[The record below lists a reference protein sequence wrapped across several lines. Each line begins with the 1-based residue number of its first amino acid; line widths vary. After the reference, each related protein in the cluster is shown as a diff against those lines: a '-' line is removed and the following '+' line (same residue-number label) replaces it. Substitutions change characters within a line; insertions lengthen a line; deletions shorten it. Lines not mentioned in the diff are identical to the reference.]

1 MVSDQSAAIE
11 KTAREYYNSEDA
23 DHFYSRIWGGED
35 IHIGLYTATDEAIS
49 EASHR
54 TVATIAER
62 LPKLDASCRVLDIGS
77 GYCGAARYLAKTYGT
92 HVSALNLSEVEN
104 EKARVLNGAAGLSS
118 LIEVVDGSFEKIP
131 FDDAK
136 PTSGFDVLWSQD
148 AILHSGNRK
157 QVMAEAFRVL
167 KSGGYFIFTD
177 PMQADNCPNGVLQ
190 PILDRIHLD
199 SLGSPRYYRE
209 AAQALGFNVLDFDD
223 QTHQLINHYQR
234 VLEETEMHTEEL
246 KKRVSADYIER
257 MKTGLKHWIAG
268 GKAGH
273 LAWGIFLLQ
282 KP

>member
-1 MVSDQSAAIE
+1 MASDQSAAIE

-35 IHIGLYTATDEAIS
+35 IHIGLYTATNEAIS

-77 GYCGAARYLAKTYGT
+77 GYCGAARYLAKTYCT
-92 HVSALNLSEVEN
+92 HISALNLSEVEN
-104 EKARVLNGAAGLSS
+104 EKARALNEAAGLSS

-131 FDDAK
+131 FDDA
-136 PTSGFDVLWSQD
+136 TVTGGFDILWSQD

-167 KSGGYFIFTD
+167 KSGGYFVFTD
-177 PMQADNCPNGVLQ
+177 PMQADNCPDGVLQ

-209 AAQALGFNVLDFDD
+209 TAQALGFKVLDFDD
-223 QTHQLINHYQR
+223 QTHQLTNHYQR
-234 VLEETEMHTEEL
+234 VLEETEMHAEEL
-246 KKRVSADYIER
+246 KKKVNVDYIER